1 MVDSQIL
8 KSKLHILLNFEFFLL
23 SQTSIYLVQLISL
36 VALKHVVSF
45 LLVFLPSLLF
55 LLPFLIQTLSVIVW
69 LALSITVTTLARCYP
84 FSESEKQR
92 PRSGQLVTWDKTSP
106 VPSCPGLPALT
117 PVSLA
122 QTFAPACPASPW
134 HHRELVSACPQVMSP
149 KPASTIFPSSL
160 NGDPVRPPP
169 HPRHHSLLW

>member
-55 LLPFLIQTLSVIVW
+55 LLPFLYRPCLS
-69 LALSITVTTLARCYP
+69 LY
-84 FSESEKQR
+84 E
-92 PRSGQLVTWDKTSP
+92 
-106 VPSCPGLPALT
+106 LP
-117 PVSLA
+117 
-122 QTFAPACPASPW
+122 
-134 HHRELVSACPQVMSP
+134 
-149 KPASTIFPSSL
+149 
-160 NGDPVRPPP
+160 
-169 HPRHHSLLW
+169 